1 MRRKKPVV
9 NMEKGP
15 KIVSCVE
22 KADYMNP
29 SRKVSRTKSEKE
41 AETRCCTE
49 TESPKA
55 EEDAHETRMNRLE
68 AFINWFK
75 TR

>member
-1 MRRKKPVV
+1 MRRKKTDA
-9 NMEKGP
+9 NTTRNP

-22 KADYMNP
+22 KADYTTP

-41 AETRCCTE
+41 AVVECCSE

-55 EEDAHETRMNRLE
+55 VEDLHEVKMNRLE